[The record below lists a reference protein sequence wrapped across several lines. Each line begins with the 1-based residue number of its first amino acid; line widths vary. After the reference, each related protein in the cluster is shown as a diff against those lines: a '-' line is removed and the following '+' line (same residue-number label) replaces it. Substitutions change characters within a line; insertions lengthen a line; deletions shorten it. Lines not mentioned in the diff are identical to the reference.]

1 MSKSQQTNI
10 RLSVF
15 SRQQLN
21 TLVRLTG
28 MSQAEVIQLALDRLY
43 MSEEMYSQIQNP
55 FREMA
60 QPSEEINNEHHGA

>member
-28 MSQAEVIQLALDRLY
+28 MSQAEVIQMALDRLY
-43 MSEEMYSQIQNP
+43 MSEEMYSQIPNP
-55 FREMA
+55 FQEMA
-60 QPSEEINNEHHGA
+60 QPQPPDPTA